1 MLSKRS
7 YFNKAIFLN
16 TLKRFWPLWFV
27 YFAVWMLAGPVV
39 TAANYVS
46 KLTSLQRDILELAN
60 IGGILGGMVLSALSA
75 MSVWSFMY
83 NSKTMSGIAS
93 LPVKREGVFF
103 SATLAGALPAVII
116 NAVTFALCA
125 LVHYFKGFP
134 GAVVYDL
141 QAFAIVTMMF
151 IFFYGFANLCAQ
163 LTGNI
168 VILPIVFAVLNFVAA
183 VVEAIAGSL
192 MEVII
197 FGKNYSAGPIAK
209 YLSPA
214 VGMWNGGPRSIT
226 EYNPATG
233 SHNVTGIFYRGWG
246 LLAACCLVGVIMY
259 FGALLLYRRRRM
271 ESVGDVVA
279 VPALKP
285 VFKYCMTFG
294 GALFSGALFYGILI
308 NSIWMTPFA
317 QVLSILFFMLV
328 GAFVGYFAAEMLIH
342 KSFRVF
348 KGRWKGLIVSWVI
361 VCVCVLALETDLLG
375 IERRVPDAE
384 DVESVCVVGSDAIIY
399 NEPENI
405 AATVALHQSVV
416 ENKAIHERDT
426 GMGSSFH
433 ITYNLK
439 NGNTLSRIY
448 YIRYGISL
456 EDVEALENLQNS
468 AEAIAERKSLPFV
481 PNEENFISGQLR
493 AVMSL
498 EELMALNPDVTEED
512 LIIIKYYGYDEAYVL
527 KQMSPAEKEEL
538 MADYKGNERY
548 ALKAFH
554 HDYGFSAEEMWELYS
569 QCIVPDLA
577 EGKVGKLW
585 IVEDE
590 EYLNN
595 VYSARIEIELRYT
608 ESQVTDKEISEEMS
622 VMAPAAVAIPSSS
635 EPRPITGEIRH
646 MNFYTVPTVGSRTEA
661 WLLEHGVI
669 LHTVGEE
676 RAMNGA
682 NSEGWAKYEY

>member
-1 MLSKRS
+1 MQSKRS

-27 YFAVWMLAGPVV
+27 YFAVWMLAGPVSS
-39 TAANYVS
+39 AANYVS

-60 IGGILGGMVLSALSA
+60 IGGIFSGIVLGALSA

-125 LVHYFKGFP
+125 LIHYLRGYT
-134 GAVVYDL
+134 GAMVYDL

-183 VVEAIAGSL
+183 VVEAVAGSL
-192 MEVII
+192 IEVIV

-233 SHNVTGIFYRGWG
+233 GHDVIGIVYEGWG
-246 LLAACCLVGVIMY
+246 LLAACCVVGVIMY
-259 FGALLLYRRRRM
+259 FGALALYRRRRM

-279 VPALKP
+279 ISALKP

-308 NSIWMTPFA
+308 NSIFMTPFA
-317 QVLSILFFMLV
+317 EVLSILFFMLV

-348 KGRWKGLIVSWVI
+348 RGSWKGLIVSCAVII
-361 VCVCVLALETDLLG
+361 VCILALETDLLG
-375 IERRVPDAE
+375 IERRIPDAE
-384 DVESVCVVGSDAIIY
+384 DVESVYVLGSDAIVY
-399 NEPENI
+399 SEPENI
-405 AATVALHQSVV
+405 AAAVALHQSVV
-416 ENKAIHERDT
+416 ENKSIHERDT
-426 GMGSSFH
+426 GGGSSFH
-433 ITYNLK
+433 ITYTLK
-439 NGNTLSRIY
+439 NGNTLSRMY
-448 YIRYGISL
+448 YIRYGVNPG
-456 EDVEALENLQNS
+456 DVEALENLQNS
-468 AEAIAERKSLPFV
+468 AEAIEARKSLPFL
-481 PNEENFISGQLR
+481 PSAESFISGQLR
-493 AVMSL
+493 ATVTL
-498 EELMALNPDVTEED
+498 EELMELNPDISKED
-512 LIIIKYYGYDEAYVL
+512 LIIMHYYGYDETYVL

-538 MADYKGNERY
+538 LSNYESDAMQYRI
-548 ALKAFH
+548 KAFQH
-554 HDYGFSAEEMWELYS
+554 NYGFTGEEMWELYS

-585 IVEDE
+585 IIEDE

-595 VYSARIEIELRYT
+595 VYSARIEIELRYN
-608 ESQVTDKEISEEMS
+608 ESQVIDKELSDEKGS
-622 VMAPAAVAIPSSS
+622 VEAVAIPATS
-635 EPRPITGEIRH
+635 EPRTITGDIKH
-646 MNFYTVPTVGSRTEA
+646 MSFYTVPTVGSRTEA

-676 RAMNGA
+676 KDLTGE
-682 NSEGWAKYEY
+682 NSYDWGKYNY

>member
-46 KLTSLQRDILELAN
+46 RLTSLQRDILDIAN
-60 IGGILGGMVLSALSA
+60 VGGIMGGMVLSALSA

-103 SATLAGALPAVII
+103 SATLAGAFPAVII

-163 LTGNI
+163 FTGNI

-233 SHNVTGIFYRGWG
+233 SHNVTGISYQGWE
-246 LLAACCLVGVIMY
+246 LLAACCVVGVIMY
-259 FGALLLYRRRRM
+259 FGALALYRRRRM

-285 VFKYCMTFG
+285 VFKYCMCFG

-308 NSIWMTPFA
+308 NSFWMTPLA
-317 QVLSILFFMLV
+317 EVLWILLFMLL

-348 KGRWKGLIVSWVI
+348 RGRWKGLIVSCVI
-361 VCVCVLALETDLLG
+361 VCACVLALELDLLG

-384 DVESVCVVGSDAIIY
+384 DVDSVSVVGSDAIMY
-399 NEPENI
+399 DEPENI
-405 AATVALHQSVV
+405 AAAVALHQSVV
-416 ENKAIHERDT
+416 ENKAIHEKDT
-426 GMGSSFH
+426 GFGSSFH

-439 NGNTLSRIY
+439 NGQTFGRLY
-448 YIRYGISL
+448 YIRYGVSS

-468 AEAIAERKSLPFV
+468 AEAIKARKSLPFV
-481 PNEENFISGQLR
+481 PTAENFAMGQLR
-493 AVMSL
+493 AVVSL
-498 EELMALNPDVTEED
+498 EELMELNPDYSEED
-512 LIIIKYYGYDEAYVL
+512 IIIINYFGYDENYVL
-527 KQMSPAEKEEL
+527 KQMGAAEKAEL
-538 MADYKGNERY
+538 MRSYELNKGDGMT
-548 ALKAFH
+548 KAFR
-554 HDYGFSAEEMWELYS
+554 YNYSFTGEEMWELYT

-585 IVEDE
+585 IIEDE

-595 VYSARIEIELRYT
+595 VYSARIEIELRYN
-608 ESQVTDKEISEEMS
+608 ESQVINKALSDEMGWS
-622 VMAPAAVAIPSSS
+622 ATAAVTS
-635 EPRPITGEIRH
+635 EAGRYITGDIKH

-661 WLLEHGVI
+661 WLLDHGVI

-676 RAMNGA
+676 KAMSGI
-682 NSEGWAKYEY
+682 NSSDWAKYEY